1 MDHEVVV
8 YWTCSHSAKKK
19 IQERFGFSEHVGL
32 NGESY
37 VRVRESDFE
46 LFQETMQ
53 RGFFKIR
60 HKEPKNSI

>member
-1 MDHEVVV
+1 MV